1 MHEEN
6 ESPSRNVYKVKAF
19 KSAISTLKQLDHP
32 LRSVEEAGQ
41 ASILFILEFTSFTE
55 TSNLAEGYRAWYSE
69 TN

>member
-41 ASILFILEFTSFTE
+41 ASILFILEFASLTE
-55 TSNLAEGYRAWYSE
+55 TSNLAEGYRGWHSE